1 MDAELTD
8 IENPLHLEAS
18 KRIWAFLQ
26 MTYPRDARTKDQLR
40 EEHYVEAIMG
50 RRQPWTRPHPVLHL
64 IPTFGTWAK
73 GKT

>member
-50 RRQPWTRPHPVLHL
+50 R
-64 IPTFGTWAK
+64 
-73 GKT
+73 